1 MHLASTREPA
11 LVAGAAPAASDPHP
25 VFQKFYGS
33 PGAVRFDGGRLS
45 GYAASP
51 GKASGTARVVR
62 DRDDFGRIRAGD
74 VLVCATTTPSW
85 TPVFTSIAGLV
96 TDTGGILCHAAVVA
110 REYGLPAVVGTEEAT
125 ARIADGDRIEVDG
138 DAGEVWITSS

>member
-1 MHLASTREPA
+1 M
-11 LVAGAAPAASDPHP
+11 
-25 VFQKFYGS
+25 
-33 PGAVRFDGGRLS
+33 
-45 GYAASP
+45 
-51 GKASGTARVVR
+51 VR

-85 TPVFTSIAGLV
+85 TPLFTSIAGLV

>member
-1 MHLASTREPA
+1 
-11 LVAGAAPAASDPHP
+11 
-25 VFQKFYGS
+25 
-33 PGAVRFDGGRLS
+33 VRFDGGRLS